1 MARGVRASPS
11 LLGGR
16 LLTETPL
23 TSLLFG
29 QLVRLADTLP
39 EMDDPARQVA
49 LDATADF
56 AIAALRL
63 ETRAAPWDD
72 GADRSGLWLAAERFI
87 ARHLDR
93 ADLGPD
99 LLARALRCSRTQLY
113 RLFARHDVTVMDHI
127 RETRLARC
135 HEMLTDPACK
145 LPHRGDRRAVRH
157 GQSVRVQPRI
167 SEAVQPRPPG
177 RSGDRAVRLRH
188 EPNHAAIRWVPPAG
202 TGSFVPAA
210 PCPGQRKQHRP
221 ASGVTADS
229 VAHEPF
235 GGLSWTSRRC
245 SRDR

>member
-1 MARGVRASPS
+1 
-11 LLGGR
+11 
-16 LLTETPL
+16 
-23 TSLLFG
+23 
-29 QLVRLADTLP
+29 
-39 EMDDPARQVA
+39 MDDLARHVA

-145 LPHRGDRRAVRH
+145 LPIAEIAALCGMDNPSAFSRGFRRRFGRAPGEIRRQ
-157 GQSVRVQPRI
+157 GRQ
-167 SEAVQPRPPG
+167 APP
-177 RSGDRAVRLRH
+177 
-188 EPNHAAIRWVPPAG
+188 
-202 TGSFVPAA
+202 
-210 PCPGQRKQHRP
+210 
-221 ASGVTADS
+221 
-229 VAHEPF
+229 
-235 GGLSWTSRRC
+235 
-245 SRDR
+245 